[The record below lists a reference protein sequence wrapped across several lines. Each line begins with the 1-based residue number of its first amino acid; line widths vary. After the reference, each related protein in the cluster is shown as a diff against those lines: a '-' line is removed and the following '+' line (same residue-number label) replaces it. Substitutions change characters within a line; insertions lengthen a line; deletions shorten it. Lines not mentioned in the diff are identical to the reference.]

1 MAIKG
6 GRPNDRQVKA
16 HLFLLNLGKAIEF
29 YKAAFDAEVRYVA
42 QMPGGP
48 VMHAHLG
55 IGDSTVLLSREHPE
69 IENAL
74 VDATHRGIRLKAP
87 ESSGATGVV
96 LELYVPDVEAV
107 FAKAVAAGAEVRVPI
122 QRTFFGDRYGQLTD
136 PFGHVWGLATVEEEI
151 APEEVAGRMMKMSPQ
166 FAQKHAQE

>member
-16 HLFLLNLGKAIEF
+16 HLFLLDPAKAIEF
-29 YKAAFDAEVRYVA
+29 YKAALGAEVRYVSEV
-42 QMPGGP
+42 PGGP

-74 VDATHRGIRLKAP
+74 VDAHRGIRLKAP

-96 LELYVPDVEAV
+96 LELYVSDVEAV
-107 FAKAVAAGAEVRVPI
+107 FAKAVAAGAEVRIPI
-122 QRTFFGDRYGQLTD
+122 KRTFFGDRYGQITD

-151 APEEVAGRMMKMSPQ
+151 APEEVASRMMKMAPQ
-166 FAQKHAQE
+166 FAHKHAQG